1 MDAASD
7 GPVATPLNV
16 KWKKVASTT
25 GPAPKARHGHKAV
38 AIKELVIIFGGGN
51 DGIVDELHV
60 LNTATGQWFAPQ
72 VRGEKPSGC
81 AAFGFI
87 CDGVRLLIFGG
98 MVEYGRYSNDLY
110 ELLASRW
117 EWRRL
122 TPLGEAPCPRLG
134 HSFNLV
140 GQKAVIFGGLANES
154 SDPKLNIPKYL
165 NDVFMLE
172 IREGMSLQWQ
182 CPVIEGP
189 TPCPRESHAAVTIG
203 ARLLIYGGM
212 NGRRLGDIWILD
224 VGRPLIGVVVPHVFV
239 THIFRD
245 RAQQPTSLLSL

>member
-1 MDAASD
+1 MPLLTSHTLIHTSHTH
-7 GPVATPLNV
+7 PSYTYTPHTHTPSYTPLPHMHL
-16 KWKKVASTT
+16 TYIPLT
-25 GPAPKARHGHKAV
+25 RAPLIHTSHMHPPYTPLIR
-38 AIKELVIIFGGGN
+38 
-51 DGIVDELHV
+51 
-60 LNTATGQWFAPQ
+60 TY
-72 VRGEKPSGC
+72 PSYTSLTHIPLTPLTHTPP
-81 AAFGFI
+81 FTQ
-87 CDGVRLLIFGG
+87 
-98 MVEYGRYSNDLY
+98 LY

-154 SDPKLNIPKYL
+154 SDPKLNIPKSVLCTQLIQVHWTIPFPLPPSLPSFSRYL

-224 VGRPLIGVVVPHVFV
+224 VGRPLSQSCCTTCVCYTYF
-239 THIFRD
+239 
-245 RAQQPTSLLSL
+245 S